1 MKHYI
6 TTDPQIMAGRPCITD
21 TRIPISVILYRL
33 KDGHS
38 LNDIHDMYSWVDR
51 KTLEGAIDE
60 AIEQFDAPSANA

>member
-6 TTDPQIMAGRPCITD
+6 SSNPDIMGGVPCITG

-38 LNDIHDMYSWVDR
+38 LAQILEMYSWVDR

-60 AIEQFDAPSANA
+60 AIATFDSPAHA